1 MNKILLNLI
10 IFLCTALSTSSLEA
24 NPKKLTCLV
33 SGEEINISGAETV
46 KYKDGKVYFCCPGC
60 SSDFAENKNQY
71 IAAANFQLVLT
82 NQYMQSTCPATGRKI
97 KKDAK
102 VKPKVVKVNGHT
114 VELCCGGCL
123 KKTTKMTD
131 AKRMEFLFS
140 DKSFKNGYV
149 LAKSKK

>member
-1 MNKILLNLI
+1 MNKIL
-10 IFLCTALSTSSLEA
+10 STSIILFCAIILSSSIEA
-24 NPKKLTCLV
+24 NPNKLTCLV
-33 SGEEINISGAETV
+33 SGEEISLSNAETV

-60 SSDFAENKNQY
+60 SSDFAENTNQY
-71 IAAANFQLVLT
+71 TAAANFQLVLT
-82 NQYMQSTCPATGRKI
+82 SQYIQSTCPATGRKI

-102 VKPKVVKVNGHT
+102 VEPKVVKVNGHT

-123 KKTTKMTD
+123 KKTTKMTN